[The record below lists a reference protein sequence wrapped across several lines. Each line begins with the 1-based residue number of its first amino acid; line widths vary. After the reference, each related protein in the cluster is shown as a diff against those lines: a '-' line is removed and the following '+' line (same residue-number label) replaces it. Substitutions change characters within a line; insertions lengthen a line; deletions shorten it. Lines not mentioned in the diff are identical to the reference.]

1 MLSIPRWLAITII
14 IVGGSI
20 LLIKAISKF
29 RIKRKECMNKKIIEA
44 AEEGDLVAQVILA
57 DMYYHGDKIE
67 KNYEKA
73 LELYKLASEQ
83 GDEYAQMSV
92 AYMYCNGEVLKWIV
106 KKLFCGIKL

>member
-29 RIKRKECMNKKIIEA
+29 RIKRKEYMNKKIIEA

-57 DMYYHGDKIE
+57 DMYYHGDK
-67 KNYEKA
+67 
-73 LELYKLASEQ
+73 
-83 GDEYAQMSV
+83 
-92 AYMYCNGEVLKWIV
+92 
-106 KKLFCGIKL
+106 